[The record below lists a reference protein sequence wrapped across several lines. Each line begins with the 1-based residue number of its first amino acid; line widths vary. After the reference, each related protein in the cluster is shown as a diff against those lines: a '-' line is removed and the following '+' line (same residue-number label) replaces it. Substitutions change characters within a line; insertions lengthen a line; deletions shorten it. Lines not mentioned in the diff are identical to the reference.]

1 MEPQLMQLIDRFDA
15 IYGPLRD
22 KQSEVAEFVRGDE
35 EYPLWAYQNA
45 SRDIV
50 ANHIEALE
58 YLSDEDEA
66 GVTRSMPAVLGVPY
80 DMLADVQAINALRE
94 SLVDFLRKTDR
105 EYTPEGLPLSKYL
118 LEKVG
123 LERLNRKA
131 TARIFRVL
139 EDKPES
145 ISYTWAQATAIKP
158 LSKEQAISVA
168 ARRLKKP
175 MSRYDQRIVQH
186 EQDRLLQLPD
196 ETPLARVYLS
206 TPQPRVNVIIKGK
219 RRPLMTAHLP
229 LFYPASAGEPLPI
242 VVPLPD
248 NNEARPRL
256 KRADAKLE
264 DEAFAP
270 TLRIYRYKQ

>member
-1 MEPQLMQLIDRFDA
+1 MEAHLMQLIERFEA
-15 IYGPLRD
+15 IHGPLRD

-35 EYPLWAYQNA
+35 EYPFWAYQSA
-45 SRDIV
+45 SRETV

-58 YLSDEDEA
+58 YLSDEDDPGA
-66 GVTRSMPAVLGVPY
+66 TRSMPAVLGVPY
-80 DMLADVQAINALRE
+80 DMLADVHEINAQRE

-105 EYTPEGLPLSKYL
+105 DTTPEGLPLSKYL
-118 LEKVG
+118 LETVG

-139 EDKPES
+139 EDRPES

-175 MSRYDQRIVQH
+175 MSRYDHRIVQE

-196 ETPLARVYLS
+196 ETPLARVYVS
-206 TPQPRVNVIIKGK
+206 TPQPRVNIIMKGQ
-219 RRPLMTAHLP
+219 RLPLMTAHLP
-229 LFYPASAGEPLPI
+229 LFYPASAGESLPI
-242 VVPLPD
+242 IVPLPD
-248 NNEARPRL
+248 ENEARPRL
-256 KRADAKLE
+256 KRNDAKLE
-264 DEAFAP
+264 DKAFAP
-270 TLRIYRYKQ
+270 TLRIYRYK